1 LEKHAFCRPIEA
13 ELQLFEDA
21 FRSVLTSDVSLIN
34 DVAVHLAV
42 HRGKRLRPIL
52 AFLAC
57 GLHGAAPRAALRSAL
72 AVELLHT
79 ATLVHDDVV
88 DSSLLRRGAPTVN
101 GLWSNRIAIL
111 VGDLLFSR
119 ALATLLDSGDV
130 RALRL
135 LSDAT
140 FRMSRGELLQEEHG
154 RDYRLMGQNYFRV
167 VSDKTAALISACC
180 QLGAMAAGASEV
192 ELHTMDQLGENLGI
206 AFQIRDDILDYVG
219 DQETLGK
226 PIGSDI
232 LNNKITLPLLYAL
245 RDAEPQVA
253 QEVMSQIQSRE
264 KKRVEMVIAFVRQHG
279 GLAYCEEQA
288 QSYLRQAESCL
299 EGYGSSP
306 YKAALQELLRY
317 VGTRE
322 K

>member
-1 LEKHAFCRPIEA
+1 MEKYAFCRPIEA
-13 ELQLFEDA
+13 ELKLFEDEFGA
-21 FRSVLTSDVSLIN
+21 VLTSDVSLIN
-34 DVAVHLAV
+34 DVAVHLAM

-52 AFLAC
+52 AFLTC
-57 GLHGAAPRAALRSAL
+57 GLHGGAPQAALKPAL

-88 DSSLLRRGAPTVN
+88 DSSVLRRGAPTVN

-119 ALATLLDSGDV
+119 ALATLLDGCDL

-140 FRMSRGELLQEEHG
+140 FRMSRGELLQEEQG
-154 RDYRLMGQNYFRV
+154 SDYHAMEQNYFRV
-167 VSDKTAALISACC
+167 VSDKTAALLSTCC
-180 QLGAMAAGASEV
+180 QLGAMAAGAGDES
-192 ELHTMDQLGENLGI
+192 LRTMEQFGENLGI
-206 AFQIRDDILDYVG
+206 AFQIRDDILDYAG

-245 RDAEPQVA
+245 RNAEQPVA
-253 QEVMSQIQSRE
+253 QEIMAHVQSGE
-264 KKRVEMVIAFVRQHG
+264 EKRVEMVIAFVRQHG
-279 GLAYCEEQA
+279 GLAYSTAQA
-288 QSYLRQAESCL
+288 QRYLRQADSCL
-299 EGYGSSP
+299 EAYAPSP